1 MKRLTYGFKVFLLL
15 LAALLAVSG
24 TAQAGSGPNFNVI
37 AGISIPP
44 VVTSISP
51 STALN
56 TAPVTAIMAGGY
68 FYTGANTAGVTAL
81 RLTKT
86 SGTPATI
93 NISAYSVISETQIVN
108 AIIPQGYPVGSYD
121 VRATTIYGENSTSAM
136 QFVFTTT
143 VAAPVIS
150 AVTSPTNATTQLL
163 SGTKTTIAE
172 VIKINGS
179 TTGVSILSPTTWL
192 AAVNLNEGVNN
203 FSVTALDAVGD
214 ESTAATTAILL
225 DTIPP
230 AVPVIAAVTSPT
242 NITTQ
247 MLTGIKASDATVI
260 KVNGGTTGVS
270 ILSSTTWQASVNLN
284 EGNNSFSVTAL
295 DAVGNSSSAATT
307 AILLDTIPPAVPVI
321 AAVTS
326 PTNVTTQ
333 LLTGTMA
340 SDSVVIKVNGGTT
353 GVSILSSTTWQAS
366 VNLNEGN
373 NSFSVTA
380 LDAVG
385 NSSAAATTAIL
396 LDTIPPAVPV
406 IAAVTSPTSITT
418 QLLSGTKVT
427 DAASIKVNGSTTGV
441 SIVSSTAWQKTVN
454 LVLGVNN
461 FSVTALDAV
470 GNESTAATTAITLTS
485 PVPVVSS
492 LSSSTGSNLNA
503 ATITVTGSGFFGGI
517 GSSTVSAVKLGTISI
532 GSYLAASDNI
542 LGFVIPAGTMIGT
555 YDVTVTALGGTS
567 VTSSADVYIV
577 TTPAPVVSSLSVSTG
592 SNVAPV
598 TISVNGLGFFGGIG
612 SSTVSSVKLGT
623 LSIAAGYTAT
633 NDSTITGVIIPSGL
647 AAGTY
652 DVTVAALGGTSVTSS
667 GDKFTVTSAVAPVP
681 TVSSLSVS
689 TGSNVAPVTISVNGT
704 GFFGGVGSGT
714 VSSVKLGTLAIAAG
728 YTAANDSTITG
739 VVIPSGLALGTYDI
753 TVTALGGTSA
763 TVSGDRFTVTTP
775 VPTVSGLSQTSA
787 TSAMAATISVN
798 GTGFFGGIG
807 ANTVSAVKLG
817 TLSIAAGYTAAND
830 STITGVVIPSGLA
843 LGTYDITVT
852 ALGGTS
858 VTSLADKFTV
868 TSVAAPVVSSLSVSN
883 GSNLVP
889 ITISV
894 NGTGFFGGAGSSTV
908 SAVKIG
914 TSAIVGYTAT
924 NDSTITGVII
934 PSGLAIGTYD
944 VTVTALGGTS
954 ATVAGDRFT
963 VTTPA
968 PVVSGLSQTTASNT
982 LPVTIIVSGSGFFAG
997 LGSSTV
1003 SSVKFGTLS
1012 LTFSAA
1018 SSDSAIPGVIIPAL
1032 VLPGTYDVTVIAA
1045 GGTSATVSADK
1056 FIVTATVPVVSS
1068 LSVTTGSNLA
1078 AVTLNITG
1086 AGFFGGVS
1094 SSTVSS
1100 VKLGAITIA
1109 AGYTVASDS
1118 SITGII
1124 IPAGKPVGAYDI
1136 TVTTSGGTSVTVA
1149 GDLFTVTTPAPVVSS
1164 ISASTGVNTAPVTIS
1179 LTGTGFFG
1187 GLASST
1193 VSTVKL
1199 GYYTLSGYNVAS
1211 DLSITNVIIP
1221 AGTVSG
1227 TYDITVTAAG
1237 GTSAT
1242 SSADKYSVP
1251 PTPFVSNLTPDN
1263 IGYLSSVTIS
1273 ITGSGFFSGT
1283 GTSNVTQVRL
1293 ADASSTVL
1301 TGWSVAS
1308 DTQINGVFIPAT
1320 LAPGTYNVLV
1330 ATTLGGI
1337 NSYSAVKFRVIGP
1350 SIAFTT
1356 AGSVLTGKTI
1366 TITGN
1371 ITIGANPAPAGTGVT
1386 ITLNIIKPDTTLI
1399 TSTGFVTTLGYF
1411 SFPLALADLNQ
1422 LGDYRYTI
1430 SYGGVLASS
1439 DFMIAELP
1447 KSGDVAIGGKV
1458 FTPGSNGAFNKAVF
1472 TYTTPP
1478 TTGVDI
1484 AELTI
1489 LSLRG
1494 RLIKKM
1500 TFAAGATIAWDG
1512 TDSNGNVCDGGIVI
1526 WRLKS
1531 GGKVS
1536 GGTLVVAK

>member
-380 LDAVG
+380 VDAVGNSSSAATTAILLDTIPPAVPVIAAVTSPTNITTQMLTGTKVTDAAAIKVNGSTTGVSILSSTTWQASVNLNEGNNSFSVTALDAVG

-577 TTPAPVVSSLSVSTG
+577 TTPAPVVSSLSLVTGLNTAPVTLSIMGTGFFGGMVSSTVSSVKLGTLSIAAGYVAASDSTITGVVIPSGVTAGTYDITVTALGGTSVTNSGDKFTVTATGAPVPTVSSLSVSAG
-592 SNVAPV
+592 SNLAPV
-598 TISVNGLGFFGGIG
+598 TISVTGSGFFGGVG

-633 NDSTITGVIIPSGL
+633 
-647 AAGTY
+647 
-652 DVTVAALGGTSVTSS
+652 
-667 GDKFTVTSAVAPVP
+667 
-681 TVSSLSVS
+681 
-689 TGSNVAPVTISVNGT
+689 
-704 GFFGGVGSGT
+704 
-714 VSSVKLGTLAIAAG
+714 
-728 YTAANDSTITG
+728 NDSTITG

-763 TVSGDRFTVTTP
+763 TV
-775 VPTVSGLSQTSA
+775 
-787 TSAMAATISVN
+787 
-798 GTGFFGGIG
+798 
-807 ANTVSAVKLG
+807 
-817 TLSIAAGYTAAND
+817 
-830 STITGVVIPSGLA
+830 
-843 LGTYDITVT
+843 
-852 ALGGTS
+852 
-858 VTSLADKFTV
+858 
-868 TSVAAPVVSSLSVSN
+868 
-883 GSNLVP
+883 
-889 ITISV
+889 
-894 NGTGFFGGAGSSTV
+894 
-908 SAVKIG
+908 
-914 TSAIVGYTAT
+914 
-924 NDSTITGVII
+924 
-934 PSGLAIGTYD
+934 
-944 VTVTALGGTS
+944 
-954 ATVAGDRFT
+954 AGDRFT

-968 PVVSGLSQTTASNT
+968 PAVSGLSQTTASNT
-982 LPVTIIVSGSGFFAG
+982 LPVTISVTGSGFFG
-997 LGSSTV
+997 GIGSSTV
-1003 SSVKFGTLS
+1003 SSVKLGTVALAF
-1012 LTFSAA
+1012 TAA
-1018 SSDSAIPGVIIPAL
+1018 SGDGTMSGVIIPAAL
-1032 VLPGTYDVTVIAA
+1032 LPGTYDVTVIAA
-1045 GGTSATVSADK
+1045 GGTSAVVAADK

-1068 LSVTTGSNLA
+1068 LSLTTGSNLA
-1078 AVTLNITG
+1078 VVTLNISG
-1086 AGFFGGVS
+1086 AGFFGGVGS
-1094 SSTVSS
+1094 NSVTS
-1100 VKLGAITIA
+1100 VKLGATVLA
-1109 AGYTVASDS
+1109 AGYSVADT
-1118 SITGII
+1118 SITGVI
-1124 IPAGKPVGAYDI
+1124 IPAGKPVGTYDI
-1136 TVTTSGGTSVTVA
+1136 TVTTFGGTSAVAA
-1149 GDLFTVTTPAPVVSS
+1149 GDKFAVTTPAPVVSS

-1179 LTGTGFFG
+1179 ITGTGFFG

-1193 VSTVKL
+1193 VSSVKL
-1199 GYYTLSGYNVAS
+1199 GIYTLSGYNVAS
-1211 DLSITNVIIP
+1211 DSSITSVIIP
-1221 AGTVSG
+1221 AGTNSG

-1237 GTSAT
+1237 GVSAT
-1242 SSADKYSVP
+1242 SASDRFTVP
-1251 PTPFVSNLTPDN
+1251 PTPFVSNISPDN
-1263 IGYLSSVTIS
+1263 IGYGYTSSVTIT
-1273 ITGSGFFSGT
+1273 ITGTGFFAGT
-1283 GTSNVTQVRL
+1283 GSSNVTAIHL
-1293 ADASSTVL
+1293 DNTNSTAL
-1301 TGWSVAS
+1301 TGWSVS
-1308 DTQINGVFIPAT
+1308 GDTQITGAVVPVG
-1320 LAPGTYNVLV
+1320 LQPGTYNVLV
-1330 ATTLGGI
+1330 ATTLGGV
-1337 NSYSAVKFRVIGP
+1337 NGYSAVRFKVVGP
-1350 SIAFTT
+1350 SIVLST

-1366 TITGN
+1366 TITANITVGGVAAVYGSSVTCSITKPDMTVITKTGTVDLSGN
-1371 ITIGANPAPAGTGVT
+1371 I
-1386 ITLNIIKPDTTLI
+1386 
-1399 TSTGFVTTLGYF
+1399 
-1411 SFPLALADLNQ
+1411 SFPLLVSDLNQ
-1422 LGDYRYTI
+1422 LGDYRYTV
-1430 SYGGVLASS
+1430 SYGGVSVSS
-1439 DFMIAELP
+1439 DFMVADLP

-1458 FTPGSNGAFNKAVF
+1458 FTPGQGAFNKAVF
-1472 TYTTPP
+1472 TYTANTPV
-1478 TTGVDI
+1478 VDV

-1494 RLIKKM
+1494 RLIRKM
-1500 TFAAGATIAWDG
+1500 SFAPGVTIAWDG
-1512 TDSNGNVCDGGIVI
+1512 LDSNGNVCDAGIVL
-1526 WRLKS
+1526 WRLRS